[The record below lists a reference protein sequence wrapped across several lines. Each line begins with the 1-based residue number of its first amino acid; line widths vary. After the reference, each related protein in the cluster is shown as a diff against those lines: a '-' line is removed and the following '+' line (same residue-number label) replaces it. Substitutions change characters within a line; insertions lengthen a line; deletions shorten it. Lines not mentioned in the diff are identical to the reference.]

1 MHRHDPL
8 LSRPVKVIFAGW
20 ESDTYTLQRHGWEI
34 AADED
39 MRDCTMQL
47 ALSHKG
53 AGIQA
58 ITHKIE
64 WQYLRDFPSQGP
76 PVYVINVAVMH
87 RDIRIPMVGKVE
99 MNWNLIDAMPQLR
112 REEIVR
118 LEDLC
123 HFAKPKQII
132 LPEKTTAELL
142 EEILAK
148 QQPGI
153 EEHYLSMA
161 RKEMNSR
168 PAAQIISIAS

>member
-1 MHRHDPL
+1 M
-8 LSRPVKVIFAGW
+8 LSRPVKVLFAGW
-20 ESDTYTLQRHGWEI
+20 ESDTYTLQRNGWQI

-58 ITHKIE
+58 ITHKVD
-64 WQYLRDFPSQGP
+64 WQYMRDFAAGQSAAH
-76 PVYVINVAVMH
+76 VIHVSTMH
-87 RDIRIPMVGKVE
+87 REIRMEMMGRVE
-99 MNWNLIDAMPQLR
+99 MNFNLIDAKPQLR
-112 REEIVR
+112 KSEIVT
-118 LEDLC
+118 LDDLC
-123 HFAKPKQII
+123 HFAKPQQII

-153 EEHYLSMA
+153 EEHYMSLA
-161 RKEMNSR
+161 RKGMNTR
-168 PAAQIISIAS
+168 PAAQIISLAS